1 MLANNRTPKET
12 ARAKYEI
19 NSIKTNRGTK
29 AKGLSSLN
37 KIIYQY
43 FFEELSH
50 NPVASCTLQ
59 VHAAPGTSGQSRGVV
74 N

>member
-29 AKGLSSLN
+29 AKGVSTLN
-37 KIIYQY
+37 KKYLSIF
-43 FFEELSH
+43 FFEDRSH
-50 NPVASCTLQ
+50 R
-59 VHAAPGTSGQSRGVV
+59 PGVIKEGWLIK
-74 N
+74 NCC

>member
-29 AKGLSSLN
+29 AKAY
-37 KIIYQY
+37 K
-43 FFEELSH
+43 
-50 NPVASCTLQ
+50 
-59 VHAAPGTSGQSRGVV
+59 
-74 N
+74 